1 MQSRI
6 LLPIAALVLFGG
18 CSGTIGGIGD
28 VGQEGA
34 GSGGVGS
41 SGGKSGNTS
50 GTGGTEPGAGGAGSG
65 GMGAGGAAPGSGG
78 SDPGSGGTD
87 PASGGEDPGSGGEDP
102 GSGGSTPG
110 SGGSTDSGGSSG
122 SGGVVTPGEHYET
135 LTMPGA
141 TGMEPTDEMPVCC
154 VPSGE
159 EKQNINEVFELLNE
173 HRAAN
178 GLSALRYDDQLEAAV
193 LGHCHHMIAH
203 DFFAH
208 EAPEAA
214 IRTPWT
220 RAELCGS
227 QANGENIAQ
236 GQRDPAAVM
245 QAWTNSQGH
254 NQNMLN
260 DNFTRVGIAFHEGC
274 WGQLFGTD

>member
-6 LLPIAALVLFGG
+6 LLPIAALLLFGG

-28 VGQEGA
+28 VEQEGA

-50 GTGGTEPGAGGAGSG
+50 GKGGTQSGSG
-65 GMGAGGAAPGSGG
+65 GAAQGSGG
-78 SDPGSGGTD
+78 ADPGSGGAD
-87 PASGGEDPGSGGEDP
+87 PGSGGADPGSGGADPGSGGEEP
-102 GSGGSTPG
+102 GSGGTAPG
-110 SGGSTDSGGSSG
+110 TGGSTETGGSSG
-122 SGGVVTPGEHYET
+122 SGGGVVTPGEHYET

-141 TGMEPTDEMPVCC
+141 NGMEPTDEMPVCC

-159 EKQNINEVFELLNE
+159 EKQNINEVFELLNA

-178 GLSALRYDDQLEAAV
+178 GVPALRYDDQLEAAV
-193 LGHCHHMIAH
+193 LGHCHHMIVH

-220 RAELCGS
+220 RAELCGT

-245 QAWTNSQGH
+245 EAWTNSDGH

-260 DNFTRVGIAFHEGC
+260 DNFTRVGIAFHDGC